1 MRNQWQRNAVVATVL
16 LFVCAAVY
24 LNWRYAGNIA
34 EGEPSAPVSGQ
45 EEDGGSTKVLG
56 DATLVGGVPTLAD
69 ETLASGEGASAP
81 AATYF
86 DTARLSR
93 QQSRDNALSI
103 LREAAGQENVEQ
115 AVLDEANQAIQTLA
129 GYTMLEGQIENLV
142 VAKGYADCVAFMGEN
157 SISVVV
163 SAAEDGLQTEDVAK
177 ITDIVLSETS
187 YTAYQIKIMAAVL
200 GKTGAAG
207 VFKWGVSFQSAGRR
221 ALISTG
227 KEIQPKNCI
236 RSPYLR
242 ILSMFSKASKFF
254 CQAFAGQ
261 IWEESRMKATGIV
274 RRIDDLGRVV
284 IPKEIRRTMRIRE
297 GDPSLTMLEQ
307 WERFCGGML
316 GLERRMGWGST

>member
-1 MRNQWQRNAVVATVL
+1 MRNQWKRNAVVATVL

-142 VAKGYADCVAFMGEN
+142 VAKGYADCVAFMGDECV
-157 SISVVV
+157 SVVV
-163 SAAEDGLQTEDVAK
+163 STKSGDLTAEDVAK
-177 ITDIVLSETS
+177 ITDITMTETGLP
-187 YTAYQIKIMAAVL
+187 AGNIKIMAA
-200 GKTGAAG
+200 
-207 VFKWGVSFQSAGRR
+207 
-221 ALISTG
+221 
-227 KEIQPKNCI
+227 N
-236 RSPYLR
+236 
-242 ILSMFSKASKFF
+242 
-254 CQAFAGQ
+254 
-261 IWEESRMKATGIV
+261 
-274 RRIDDLGRVV
+274 
-284 IPKEIRRTMRIRE
+284 
-297 GDPSLTMLEQ
+297 
-307 WERFCGGML
+307 
-316 GLERRMGWGST
+316 

>member
-1 MRNQWQRNAVVATVL
+1 MRNQWKRNAVVATVL

-86 DTARLSR
+86 DT
-93 QQSRDNALSI
+93 ALSI

-187 YTAYQIKIMAAVL
+187 YTADQIKIMEA
-200 GKTGAAG
+200 
-207 VFKWGVSFQSAGRR
+207 
-221 ALISTG
+221 
-227 KEIQPKNCI
+227 E
-236 RSPYLR
+236 
-242 ILSMFSKASKFF
+242 
-254 CQAFAGQ
+254 
-261 IWEESRMKATGIV
+261 
-274 RRIDDLGRVV
+274 
-284 IPKEIRRTMRIRE
+284 
-297 GDPSLTMLEQ
+297 
-307 WERFCGGML
+307 
-316 GLERRMGWGST
+316 